1 MNIAKIE
8 DLKVN
13 LTKKLN
19 NETKK
24 NLVKII
30 EEEFVGQSTQYN
42 HQLEQH
48 KEKIMD
54 KYRKQVKF
62 VKLVE
67 NLNKANFAIKQA
79 KEAIENIGL
88 QENGQII
95 YNTYNNERA
104 ITARDRLNKLLDAV
118 AMSKPQTYKNKI
130 ISRLWMSDNMGEAM
144 VILRE
149 VLGNGVI
156 PTLDKNQLAL
166 AYKEE

>member
-62 VKLVE
+62 DKLVE

>member
-1 MNIAKIE
+1 M
-8 DLKVN
+8 
-13 LTKKLN
+13 
-19 NETKK
+19 
-24 NLVKII
+24 
-30 EEEFVGQSTQYN
+30 
-42 HQLEQH
+42 
-48 KEKIMD
+48 
-54 KYRKQVKF
+54 
-62 VKLVE
+62 
-67 NLNKANFAIKQA
+67 
-79 KEAIENIGL
+79 